1 MNILRSLKFAVK
13 GIIYAIKN
21 ERNMRIH
28 TVAMV
33 YVVIFSLFFSMNLT
47 KYLILT
53 LIIGLVMMAE
63 MFNSSIENLIDLCS
77 KDYNSTAKAAKDIAA
92 GGVLIVCISAFISGI
107 FLFSEISAYV
117 RMWVFFSSYPIFILL
132 LIFFSFL
139 SYLYIFLGPVE
150 IKNRLKT
157 IINKIKKRQFKI
169 FGRKSI
175 FK

>member
-13 GIIYAIKN
+13 GILYAIKN

-28 TVAMV
+28 TIAAI
-33 YVVIFSLFFSMNLT
+33 YVIVFSMFFSMSLT
-47 KYLILT
+47 DYAILI

-92 GGVLIVCISAFISGI
+92 GGVLIVCIGAFISGI
-107 FLFSEISAYV
+107 FLFSDLNAYI
-117 RMWVFFSSYPIFILL
+117 RIWKFFSSYPLCLL
-132 LIFFSFL
+132 LLVIFSYL
-139 SYLYIFLGPVE
+139 SYLYVFIGPVE
-150 IKNRLKT
+150 IKNRIKT
-157 IINKIKKRQFKI
+157 LIDRLKKRKLRI
-169 FGRKSI
+169 SNNENI

>member
-13 GIIYAIKN
+13 GIVYAIKN

-28 TVAMV
+28 TVATI
-33 YVVIFSLFFSMNLT
+33 YVLLFSMFFSMSLT
-47 KYLILT
+47 KYVILI

-92 GGVLIVCISAFISGI
+92 GGVLIMCVGAFISGI
-107 FLFSEISAYV
+107 FLFSEVNAYI
-117 RMWVFFSSYPIFILL
+117 RMWVFFSSYPIYLILL
-132 LIFFSFL
+132 VFFSFL

-150 IKNRLKT
+150 LKNRIKT
-157 IINKIKKRQFKI
+157 IIGKVKKEKLKISSNKN
-169 FGRKSI
+169 I